1 MKKNTHTV
9 LCVDD
14 NIDTCELVRL
24 MFEGDGYKVV
34 TCQDGQE
41 AIRLIRY
48 ENFDA
53 VVLDYLMPEI
63 DGMDVCR
70 AIRTFNKNVPVVFF
84 TASAR
89 ENDRVAILASG
100 AQAFLVKPNDL
111 NILTETVFRLVEQ
124 KESTISAG

>member
-1 MKKNTHTV
+1 
-9 LCVDD
+9 
-14 NIDTCELVRL
+14 
-24 MFEGDGYKVV
+24 MFESDGYKVV

-63 DGMDVCR
+63 DGTDVCR

-84 TASAR
+84 TASAGQK
-89 ENDRVAILASG
+89 DRAAILESG

>member
-14 NIDTCELVRL
+14 NTDTCELVRL
-24 MFEGDGYKVV
+24 MFESDGYKVV

-63 DGMDVCR
+63 DGTDVCR

-89 ENDRVAILASG
+89 EKDRAAILAAG

-124 KESTISAG
+124 KESTIGAS

>member
-1 MKKNTHTV
+1 
-9 LCVDD
+9 
-14 NIDTCELVRL
+14 
-24 MFEGDGYKVV
+24 
-34 TCQDGQE
+34 
-41 AIRLIRY
+41 
-48 ENFDA
+48 
-53 VVLDYLMPEI
+53 
-63 DGMDVCR
+63 MDVCR

-89 ENDRVAILASG
+89 EKDRVAILASG